1 MTGTVQTTGNREAS
15 WDWLFLTLVPNIKS
29 VIDSTLGLDLCVG
42 NGTTDRS
49 CLNVTERSITAEA
62 KYDEMKWD
70 AVSAVRAHE
79 IMSLVPGIYLFLI
92 FFSAALRGLAINCP
106 RMPVTKL
113 CHVFIKVNHLD
124 CIMGLV
130 YFSLQVI

>member
-1 MTGTVQTTGNREAS
+1 M
-15 WDWLFLTLVPNIKS
+15 
-29 VIDSTLGLDLCVG
+29 IDDTLGLDLCVG

-49 CLNVTERSITAEA
+49 FLNVTERSISAEA
-62 KYDEMKWD
+62 KYYKMKWD

-79 IMSLVPGIYLFLI
+79 IMSLLPSIYLFLT

-106 RMPVTKL
+106 RIPVTKL

-124 CIMGLV
+124 SIMGLV
-130 YFSLQVI
+130 YSSLQVI